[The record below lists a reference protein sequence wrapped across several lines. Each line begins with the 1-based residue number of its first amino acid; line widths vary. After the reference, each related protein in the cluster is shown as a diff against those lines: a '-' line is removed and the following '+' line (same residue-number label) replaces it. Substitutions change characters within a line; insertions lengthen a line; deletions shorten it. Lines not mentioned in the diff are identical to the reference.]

1 MDAYED
7 ALTATTTEEAPWYVV
22 PADNKWVTRAV
33 VADVITTAI
42 RSLDPRF
49 PELTEVQRKKL
60 AEARSQL
67 QEE

>member
-1 MDAYED
+1 
-7 ALTATTTEEAPWYVV
+7 
-22 PADNKWVTRAV
+22 V

-49 PELTEVQRKKL
+49 PEVTEAQRKWL
-60 AEARSQL
+60 AEARSRL

>member
-1 MDAYED
+1 
-7 ALTATTTEEAPWYVV
+7 
-22 PADNKWVTRAV
+22 V

-49 PELTEVQRKKL
+49 PEVTDEQGKRL
-60 AEARSQL
+60 AEAKSHL

>member
-7 ALTATTTEEAPWYVV
+7 ALGATTTEEASWYIV
-22 PADNKWVTRAV
+22 PADNKWVSRAV

-49 PELTEVQRKKL
+49 PEVTEEQRKML

-67 QEE
+67 QQE

>member
-7 ALTATTTEEAPWYVV
+7 ALASTTTEEAPWYVV

-42 RSLDPRF
+42 RSLDLRF
-49 PELTEVQRKKL
+49 PEVTEEKRKL
-60 AEARSQL
+60 LIAARSQL
-67 QEE
+67 EAE